1 MAAVVL
7 MQGFGGKL
15 FGAVSSKMEDGSS
28 GFSFSSPPE
37 FFMLET
43 EES

>member
-1 MAAVVL
+1 MATVLL

-15 FGAVSSKMEDGSS
+15 FWAASSKMEDGSS
-28 GFSFSSPPE
+28 EFSFQFLPE

-43 EES
+43 EGS